1 MKTLFMLLVFGLTF
15 SLSNEDSTSYP
26 ANEADTV
33 EESALEYATTTRGY
47 VHFGRK
53 KKNCTGF
60 GICRA
65 FISKIDTDKGIRT
78 TFGIDG
84 NRIIFLRWA
93 RKDVN
98 KDTQKKYFAKGVFQ
112 VEEDTELT
120 LESNEN
126 KFIIF
131 MKEGKY
137 KLREDGDGFLL
148 EVSG

>member
-15 SLSNEDSTSYP
+15 SLAKEDSTSNP

>member
-15 SLSNEDSTSYP
+15 SLSNEDSAP
-26 ANEADTV
+26 NPEKEADTL
-33 EESALEYATTTRGY
+33 EEYTFDYAKTTKGY
-47 VHFGRK
+47 IHFGRQ

-65 FISKIDTDKGIRT
+65 YISTTNTNKGTRT
-78 TFGIDG
+78 TFGFDG

-98 KDTQKKYFAKGVFQ
+98 MDTQKKYFADGVFQ
-112 VEEDTELT
+112 VDEDTKFT
-120 LESNEN
+120 LESKGD
-126 KFIIF
+126 KFI
-131 MKEGKY
+131 MWVKEGKY
-137 KLREDGDGFLL
+137 KLEEDGDGFLL